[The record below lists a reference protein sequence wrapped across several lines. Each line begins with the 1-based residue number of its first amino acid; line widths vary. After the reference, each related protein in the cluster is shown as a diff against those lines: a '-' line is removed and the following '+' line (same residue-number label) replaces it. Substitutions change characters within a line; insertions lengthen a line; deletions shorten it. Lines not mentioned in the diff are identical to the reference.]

1 MNFAEGQ
8 VRDGAFRAGEFV
20 WPLAGEWPAGTMT
33 LGIRPEYVRLSGE
46 GALRGQ
52 VLVEEYMGSCSYVHV
67 ETSCGRWVLRSDAAT
82 GHRPGDLVGIELEAD
97 GVRLFDGQS
106 GRRIG

>member
-1 MNFAEGQ
+1 
-8 VRDGAFRAGEFV
+8 
-20 WPLAGEWPAGTMT
+20 
-33 LGIRPEYVRLSGE
+33 
-46 GALRGQ
+46 
-52 VLVEEYMGSCSYVHV
+52 MGSCSYVHV
-67 ETSCGRWVLRSDAAT
+67 ETSCGRWVLRSDGAT